1 MEQAAEKE
9 QAVKAGFYQAEVD
22 AGEWVVPERYQDLKP
37 LGIGT
42 FGTVL

>member
-1 MEQAAEKE
+1 MEREEAVE

-22 AGEWVVPERYQDLKP
+22 AGEWVVPERYQGLKP

-42 FGTVL
+42 FGTV